1 MTRRKTFDKNLLKSY
16 LEADTVAAL
25 AISLFLLECLFYDWD
40 DDIGWHV
47 ECFLI
52 ETFQWS
58 IRSLFSHS
66 LQAHYCC
73 LIKSGIQTQIVEV
86 EGEHADHLT
95 TIVTQN
101 FPCVRYTSFYIPI
114 HVRYTI
120 FIYLSLLG
128 IPLLYTYLCEIYH
141 FYIPFSYTNP
151 CERYHFLY
159 QSMWDIPFLY
169 INLCLSLLLFSPYF
183 CFVTLAL
190 SLNYIHFNFYF
201 CPHYFPCSLSSTR
214 LRFYPLL
221 AIAAKISA
229 SKPFIASHCTNLAVE
244 NPNSLLYFH
253 SRPMGSGFGAVGR
266 VVASDTRD
274 PRFESSQRLN
284 F

>member
-47 ECFLI
+47 KCFLI

-151 CERYHFLY
+151 CERYHFYNNPCEIYHFYILTY
-159 QSMWDIPFLY
+159 VSLCYYFLL
-169 INLCLSLLLFSPYF
+169 IFVLSLWR
-183 CFVTLAL
+183 
-190 SLNYIHFNFYF
+190 SL
-201 CPHYFPCSLSSTR
+201 
-214 LRFYPLL
+214 
-221 AIAAKISA
+221 
-229 SKPFIASHCTNLAVE
+229 
-244 NPNSLLYFH
+244 
-253 SRPMGSGFGAVGR
+253 
-266 VVASDTRD
+266 
-274 PRFESSQRLN
+274 
-284 F
+284 